1 MALRLAARVM
11 DGWGLRRLPRPLFIG
26 AAVCCAS
33 VAAEAQ
39 DPVRPWLGW
48 RTVENH
54 GFRFHYLPE
63 TETWTRDL
71 AGRVRAIDSAITRHV
86 GWQVTKPIDVV
97 VDDPYVI
104 SNGYALPFM
113 DRPVTVW
120 YATPADPRNDIGN
133 YRTWGELLSVHE
145 LVHLAHLTRPSRNP
159 LQRRLWSSLPVNLSP
174 LVLRTPRWVF
184 EGYATVVEGQIT
196 GSGRPNN
203 AWRPALLRQWALEGQ
218 LPSYGEL
225 NSSGDYRGG
234 EFAYLGGS
242 AFLEW
247 LLRRQGDSSLTHLW
261 RRLTARQVR
270 SFDAAFRGVYGDSPG
285 VLYGLHTAEL
295 TRDAMD
301 AKEALESAGLVQGEL
316 IQRLTWETGDPAI
329 SPNGERVAIALRERD
344 RPGRLVVWKATPEP
358 EDTAAM
364 RRRIEAL
371 KRDPLDVPDRRFYP
385 RAKKPEATLIS
396 DQGRSYQMP
405 RWYSDNRRVLV
416 TRWTAR
422 HDNALAPALYEWD
435 TKTGDVRQITSAV
448 GVLHG
453 DPHPNSRDALAMQC
467 HWGHCDVV
475 HVDLERGV
483 MRTVLEGAPDRTYY
497 RPRYSPDGT
506 RFVAS
511 VLDGAR
517 WKLLVSSISG
527 QDIRFVD
534 PEDGANRYDAQ
545 WLTSDTLVVISE
557 RGGIPNLEKIAV
569 ATSQPVAITRVTGA
583 AIAPDVNRMDGSVW
597 FLAMHSRGLD
607 VRRMAAGVAI
617 ADSVIDIGAEHFGY
631 AGMRGAAPVEMP
643 ASPTPPSRPYGGGP
657 RHSRWFPGAFT
668 SPDGS
673 GAMLSLYSGDIIGR
687 LTGVVTGA
695 LGEVGTWQGGSLRM
709 MWRHAR
715 PHVELGAHGLIH
727 EPSLSSHRSAGDTV
741 AERIDGS
748 LTQVVAA
755 VSRERSGEWWRLKT
769 RLGGAGGRLSPREEA
784 SHRRV
789 LGFLEASMRVHR
801 LRGTRGISAELRAHG
816 SYGESRDQYRRMVGT
831 IDVRTLGRDIFP
843 LQASITHGRVI
854 GEPHA
859 FELFSVGG
867 GASPVMDTSLLTQR
881 HALPMYPTA
890 VSMGQSLLAWRAS
903 IPGNWTL
910 FYEAAST
917 APSLTEHAR
926 WHRAF
931 GFDAKLAFPL
941 TPVAFLPR
949 VEIRG
954 GAAYTLD
961 EPLRRKV
968 RGFLEMRFEP

>member
-1 MALRLAARVM
+1 MAARVKHR
-11 DGWGLRRLPRPLFIG
+11 WGPRRLPRPFFI
-26 AAVCCAS
+26 AALCGVPIVAS
-33 VAAEAQ
+33 AQ

-71 AGRVRAIDSAITRHV
+71 AERVRAIDSAVTRQV
-86 GWQVTKPIDVV
+86 GWQVRKPVDIV
-97 VDDPYVI
+97 VDDPYVV
-104 SNGYALPFM
+104 SNGYALPFI

-145 LVHLAHLTRPSRNP
+145 LAHLAHLTRPSRNP
-159 LQRRLWSSLPVNLSP
+159 LQRRLWSSLPVNVSP
-174 LVLRTPRWVF
+174 LVLKTPRWVY
-184 EGYATVVEGQIT
+184 EGYATVVEGQVT

-225 NSSGDYRGG
+225 NLTGDYRGG

-247 LLRRQGDSSLTHLW
+247 LMRRQGDSSLTHLW

-270 SFDAAFRGVYGDSPG
+270 SFDSAFRGVYGDSPG

-295 TRDAMD
+295 TRDAMR
-301 AKEALESAGLVQGEL
+301 AKAALESAGLVQGDL

-329 SPNGERVAIALRERD
+329 SPNGERVAIALRERE
-344 RPGRLVVWKATPEP
+344 RPGRLVVWKTTAEP

-364 RRRIEAL
+364 RRRLEAL
-371 KRDPLDVPDRRFYP
+371 TRDPLDVPDRRFYP
-385 RAKKPEATLIS
+385 RPKQAVATLLA

-416 TRWTAR
+416 TRWAAR
-422 HDNALAPALYEWD
+422 SDNALAPALYEWD
-435 TKTGDVRQITSAV
+435 TESGSVRQITNAV

-453 DPHPNSRDALAMQC
+453 DPHPNSREALAMQC

-483 MRTVLEGAPDRTYY
+483 MRTVLKGAPDRTYY

-506 RFVAS
+506 RFVTS
-511 VLDGAR
+511 VLDGSR
-517 WKLLVSSISG
+517 WKLLVSSNDG
-527 QDIRFVD
+527 RAIRFVD
-534 PEDGANRYDAQ
+534 PDDGANRYDAQ
-545 WLTSDTLVVISE
+545 WLASDTLVVVSE
-557 RGGIPNLEKIAV
+557 RGGIPNLEKISV
-569 ATSQPVAITRVTGA
+569 SSFQPIALTRVTGA
-583 AIAPDVNRMDGSVW
+583 AIAPDVNRADGSVW
-597 FLAMHSRGLD
+597 FLTMHARGLD
-607 VRRMAAGVAI
+607 VRWMAAGGAL
-617 ADSVIDIGAEHFGY
+617 ADSAVDIRAERFGFT
-631 AGMRGAAPVEMP
+631 GMRGAATVELP
-643 ASPTPPSRPYGGGP
+643 ASPAPPSRPYGAGP
-657 RHSRWFPGAFT
+657 RHGRWLPGAF
-668 SPDGS
+668 SNPDGS
-673 GAMLSLYSGDIIGR
+673 GAMLSVYSGDIVGR

-695 LGEVGTWQGGSLRM
+695 LGEIGTWQGGSVRA
-709 MWRHAR
+709 MWRYAR
-715 PHVELGAHGLIH
+715 PHVEFGAHGLIH
-727 EPSLSSHRSAGDTV
+727 EPSLSSHRAAGDTTAKLV
-741 AERIDGS
+741 DGS

-755 VSRERSGEWWRLKT
+755 VSRERLGEWWRVKA
-769 RLGGAGGRLSPREEA
+769 RVGGAGGRLSPREAAAHE
-784 SHRRV
+784 RT
-789 LGFLEASMRVHR
+789 LGFLESSLRVHR
-801 LRGTRGISAELRAHG
+801 LRGARGISAELRAHG
-816 SYGESRDQYRRMVGT
+816 EYGRSRDRYRRVVGT
-831 IDVRTLGRDIFP
+831 LDLRTLGRDMFP
-843 LQASITHGRVI
+843 LQASVTHGRII
-854 GEPHA
+854 GDPHP

-867 GASPVMDTSLLTQR
+867 GMSPVMDSSLLTQR

-890 VSMGQSLLAWRAS
+890 VSVGNSLLAWRAS

-917 APSLTEHAR
+917 APTLYDHAR
-926 WHRAF
+926 WYRAL
-931 GFDAKLAFPL
+931 GFDARFAFPL

-949 VEIRG
+949 VEMRG
-954 GAAYTLD
+954 GAAYTFD
-961 EPLRRKV
+961 APLRRKV
-968 RGFLEMRFEP
+968 RAFLDMRFEP